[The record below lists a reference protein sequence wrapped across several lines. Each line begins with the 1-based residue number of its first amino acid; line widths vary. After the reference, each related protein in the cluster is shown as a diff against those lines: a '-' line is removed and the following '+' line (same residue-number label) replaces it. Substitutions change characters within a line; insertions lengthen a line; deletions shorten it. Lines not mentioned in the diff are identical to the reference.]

1 MTDPLQ
7 IIKYIGRYSKRACL
21 SESKITDISG
31 ENISFKYNDN
41 KDRDSDNKP
50 KEKILSLHYNQFF
63 PRLLQHVPPIGFQI
77 IRYYGLYANSNK
89 IDAKHTAKP
98 PTEKQACTAYN
109 KPQYCEYCK
118 VEKRHIYTIFDQR
131 TPKKRTEK
139 FDINKHQNTIIYIQK
154 IA

>member
-21 SESKITDISG
+21 SESKITDISA
-31 ENISFKYNDN
+31 ENISFKYKDN
-41 KDRDSDNKP
+41 KDRGSDNKP

-63 PRLLQHVPPIGFQI
+63 PRLLQHVPPSGFQI

-89 IDAKHTAKP
+89 IDPKHIAKTQ
-98 PTEKQACTAYN
+98 TEKQACTAYN
-109 KPQYCEYCK
+109 MPHYCEYCK
-118 VEKRHIYTIFDQR
+118 TEKIHIYTIFDQR
-131 TPKKRTEK
+131 TPKQRTEK
-139 FDINKHQNTIIYIQK
+139 FDINKHQNTIVYMQK